1 MNWLTKVIISQ
12 MTSPEDTLIRMCR
25 GNMSVQEAA
34 NALNTMPN
42 NVVCETA
49 SALLLTWSSAFR
61 ELNEIIRL
69 FGCNSEMSYAN
80 EVENNNIDTSVSDFE

>member
-1 MNWLTKVIISQ
+1 MNWLTKITIGQ
-12 MTSPEDTLIRMCR
+12 MVSPEDTLISMCR

-34 NALNTMPN
+34 NTLNAIPN

-49 SALLLTWSSAFR
+49 SALMITWSGAFR

-69 FGCNSEMSYAN
+69 FGCNGEVPYAN